1 MVKCMSLEAAS
12 KTVAQIFNIIGNNE
26 NGKQTMRCSRCEG
39 FDVKTRG
46 KGFALLSF
54 ATTKA
59 GERIAVYCPGINTK
73 EDSFDASL
81 RHTLLVNLPKG
92 VLSTIKKVGLALPR
106 FHCVCMIVS
115 TTVPTCLFLG
125 IFLLECIHM
134 Y

>member
-1 MVKCMSLEAAS
+1 MSLEAAS

-59 GERIAVYCPGINTK
+59 REHIAVYCPGINTK

-81 RHTLLVNLPKG
+81 RHTLLVHLPKG
-92 VLSTIKKVGLALPR
+92 VLSTINKAGLALR
-106 FHCVCMIVS
+106 
-115 TTVPTCLFLG
+115 
-125 IFLLECIHM
+125 
-134 Y
+134 